1 MNIEKWELEMNVM
14 NSECIAGGSNCV
26 NIIWGTFINLG
37 NDVGLSYSPG
47 AE

>member
-14 NSECIAGGSNCV
+14 NSEYIWGCNFV
-26 NIIWGTFINLG
+26 RIIWGTFINLG
-37 NDVGLSYSPG
+37 NEKVLSYSPG